1 MTVDIVKLYEEV
13 KESGRSTGTSAEV
26 ERHIQSIIDELRPRG
41 VSEIPLSM
49 VRKMVEEMM
58 KNVMDEVDRE
68 EFKLDYSVVRNVV
81 KRRFNLVDRK
91 LVFEISE

>member
-1 MTVDIVKLYEEV
+1 MSVDIVKLYEEV
-13 KESGRSTGTSAEV
+13 KESGRSAGVSAEV
-26 ERHIQSIIDELRPRG
+26 GKHIQSIMDELQPRG
-41 VSEIPLSM
+41 VSEIPLST

-58 KNVMDEVDRE
+58 KNAMDETDRE

-91 LVFEISE
+91 LVFEISK